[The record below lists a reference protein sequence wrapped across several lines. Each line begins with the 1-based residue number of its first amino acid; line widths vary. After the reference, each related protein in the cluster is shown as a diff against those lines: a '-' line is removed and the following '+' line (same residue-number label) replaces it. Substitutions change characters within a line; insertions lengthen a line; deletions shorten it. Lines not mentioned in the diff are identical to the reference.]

1 MPRKQN
7 LKKVVILGSGPIVI
21 GQACEFDYSGTQA
34 CKALMKEGL
43 EVILINS
50 NPATIMTDP
59 EIATKVYVEPLKL
72 AFVEKILERER
83 PDAVIPTL
91 GGQTALNLALEL
103 DAAGVLKRL
112 NIELLGATPKVIR
125 AGRGSRTLPH
135 HPRHRRRQVPEEP
148 HGAHVRARHGGRG

>member
-1 MPRKQN
+1 MARRPN

-34 CKALMKEGL
+34 CKALMKDGL

-59 EIATKVYVEPLKL
+59 EIATKVYIEPLKVD
-72 AFVEKILERER
+72 FIKPILERER
-83 PDAVIPTL
+83 PDGIIPTL

-103 DAAGVLKRL
+103 EKSGILK
-112 NIELLGATPKVIR
+112 E
-125 AGRGSRTLPH
+125 
-135 HPRHRRRQVPEEP
+135 
-148 HGAHVRARHGGRG
+148 